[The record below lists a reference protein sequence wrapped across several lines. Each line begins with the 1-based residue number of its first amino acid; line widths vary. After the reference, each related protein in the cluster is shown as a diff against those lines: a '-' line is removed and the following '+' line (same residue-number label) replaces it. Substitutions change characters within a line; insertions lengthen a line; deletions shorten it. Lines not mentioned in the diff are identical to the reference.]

1 MKTIDLVKQLQVQGY
16 KVTYRVRTDGGILI
30 TSINGRKFKA
40 AEGNIRAREI
50 LGVELSTRR
59 AMQLRKITRTRRSKL
74 PKPITPE
81 SLETQRK
88 RVVRK
93 WRKAGLSGSIAKS
106 NLEAIIRD
114 RGIQGA
120 KEYLDNMEKRS
131 EGYANTGEIEA
142 MIERLK
148 EDINSSDEEEI
159 EDIQKMI
166 DYIDKHKD
174 NFPHKNF
181 FKIFD
186 EIYNWELGVISSSE
200 LVHRFFI
207 MVNDI

>member
-1 MKTIDLVKQLQVQGY
+1 MKTIELVKQLQVQGY

-30 TSINGRKFKA
+30 TSINGRKFKG
-40 AEGNIRAREI
+40 AEGNIRAREV

-59 AMQLRKITRTRRSKL
+59 AMQLRKITRTRRIKR
-74 PKPITPE
+74 PKVVTPE

-114 RGIQGA
+114 RGIKGA
-120 KEYLDNMEKRS
+120 KEYLDNMEKRA
-131 EGYANTGEIEA
+131 EGYANEGEIEA
-142 MIERLK
+142 LLQRLK
-148 EDINSSDEEEI
+148 QDIYSSDDEEI
-159 EDIQKMI
+159 KDIQKMI
-166 DYIDKHKD
+166 DYIEDHRD
-174 NFPHKNF
+174 NFPQKNI

-186 EIYNWELGVISSSE
+186 EIYNWENGTISSSE
-200 LVHRFFI
+200 LIHRFFM
-207 MVNDI
+207 MVD

>member
-1 MKTIDLVKQLQVQGY
+1 MKTIELVKQLQVQGY

-59 AMQLRKITRTRRSKL
+59 AMQLRKITRTRRIKR
-74 PKPITPE
+74 PKVVTPE
-81 SLETQRK
+81 SLEIQRK

-114 RGIQGA
+114 RGIKGA
-120 KEYLDNMEKRS
+120 KEYLDNMEKRA
-131 EGYANTGEIEA
+131 EGYANEGEIEA
-142 MIERLK
+142 LLQRL
-148 EDINSSDEEEI
+148 EQDIYSSDDEEI

-166 DYIDKHKD
+166 DYIRDHRD
-174 NFPHKNF
+174 NFPQKNI

-186 EIYNWELGVISSSE
+186 EIYNWENGTISSSE
-200 LVHRFFI
+200 LIHRFFM
-207 MVNDI
+207 MVD